1 MLDIKEWTISCLIIL
16 YMCLVILDLVYDNYY
31 ELFGITYLTFLVIS
45 GEHMDDKKRYIY
57 YKYILGEKV
66 TLIIDLIW
74 IGLGIYA
81 LVYLVII
88 PWYNIVNNLF

>member
-1 MLDIKEWTISCLIIL
+1 MLDIKEWIISYLAIL
-16 YMCLVILDLVYDNYY
+16 YMCLVVLDVAYDNYY
-31 ELFGITYLTFLVIS
+31 ELFGVTYLTFLVIS
-45 GEHMDDKKRYIY
+45 GMHMDNKKRYIY

-88 PWYNIVNNLF
+88 PYYNLFF